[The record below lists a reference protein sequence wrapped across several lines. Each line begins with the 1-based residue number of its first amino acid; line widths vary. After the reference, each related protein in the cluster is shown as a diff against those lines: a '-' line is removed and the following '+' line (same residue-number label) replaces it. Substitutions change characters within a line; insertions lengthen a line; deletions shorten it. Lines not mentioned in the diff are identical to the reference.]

1 MINGRAQ
8 QSSELPIC
16 ATLELVTAGPACDP
30 GDEIGDLHLGLTAG
44 ISEPD
49 LSKPVSR
56 QLSGEGA
63 RNVGD
68 AFWGQRRLLVVY
80 DGQSVRT

>member
-1 MINGRAQ
+1 MINDGTQ
-8 QSSELPIC
+8 QSAELPIG
-16 ATLELVTAGPACDP
+16 ATLERVTAESACDA

-44 ISEPD
+44 IDEPD
-49 LSKPVSR
+49 FRKLVSR
-56 QLSGEGA
+56 LPRGEGA

-80 DGQSVRT
+80 NGQSGRT